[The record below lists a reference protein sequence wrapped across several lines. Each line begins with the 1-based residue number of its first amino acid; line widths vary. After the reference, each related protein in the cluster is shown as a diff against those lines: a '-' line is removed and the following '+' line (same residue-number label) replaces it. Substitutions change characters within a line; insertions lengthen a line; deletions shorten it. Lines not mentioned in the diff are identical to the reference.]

1 MTSMDFI
8 LIGIDGGATE
18 MKGHLIKVAQDG
30 KKVSFSL
37 GEISASRK
45 YAKTPGFTPVELP
58 TQLKQHTEGNVQ
70 PTEAEQAETG
80 IWTGAAIDVIAEI
93 SQKAGQKRVLA
104 GMGMPGLK
112 SPDARGIN
120 MLLNGPRM
128 PKFLDIVE
136 EGLAKRGVELIKP
149 IHRLGSDA
157 DYCGIGEEYA
167 ADGKFRRIKNAYY
180 AGMGTGVADALKLGG
195 KLLPLD
201 QTKPWLLK
209 SWQIPSALGPTFE
222 KLSSA
227 RSMNVAYANY
237 LNQPDRFID
246 DNGRYAQVDAAKGH
260 PIAKGVMETVT
271 STVAELLFERIWTV
285 KNGRQNASYRGDAY
299 MKLDANHPY
308 RGTILQR
315 LILGQRLGF
324 IYADPAFK
332 KVFAKPLEEKLAA
345 LIAESGDA
353 EVAAFYLNNGKFKK
367 KYLVASTL
375 RSAPAIGA
383 GVDAFR
389 SAKIKLG

>member
-1 MTSMDFI
+1 MTQLDFI

-18 MKGHLIKVAQDG
+18 MKGHEIKVAQEG
-30 KKVSFSL
+30 RKVSFAL

-45 YAKTPGFTPVELP
+45 YAKSPGFTPVELQ

-70 PTEAEQAETG
+70 PTEAELAETG
-80 IWTGAAIDVIAEI
+80 IWTGAAVDVIVEI
-93 SQKAGQKRVLA
+93 SQKAGKKRVLA

-112 SPDARGIN
+112 SPDGRGIN

-128 PKFLDIVE
+128 PKFLEMVE
-136 EGLAKRGVELIKP
+136 EGLAKRGIELVNP

-167 ADGKFRRIKNAYY
+167 ADGKFRRVKNAYY

-195 KLLPLD
+195 KLLPFD

-237 LNQPDRFID
+237 LNKPDRFID
-246 DNGRYAQVDAAKGH
+246 ETGRYAQEDAAKGQ
-260 PIAKGVMETVT
+260 PIARGVMETVT
-271 STVAELLFERIWTV
+271 STVAELLFERLWTV
-285 KNGRQNASYRGDAY
+285 KNGRQEAPYRGEPY
-299 MKLDANHPY
+299 MKLDTNHPY

-332 KVFAKPLEEKLAA
+332 KVFARPLEEKLAT
-345 LIAESGDA
+345 LITESGDKELA
-353 EVAAFYLNNGKFKK
+353 DFYLKKGRIKK
-367 KYLVASTL
+367 KLLVASTL
-375 RSAPAIGA
+375 RSAPAIDA